1 MVTPTQ
7 AQESINQLSIN
18 QLSINHSIDGSHIT
32 REGETHG
39 SA

>member
-7 AQESINQLSIN
+7 AQESIDQEPIN
-18 QLSINHSIDGSHIT
+18 QWSINHSIDCFHIT
-32 REGETHG
+32 REGESHG